1 MTEEQYWFEEVPE
14 EQRYW
19 FLAPYGQSVRQ
30 EADQED
36 AEFPPDLRS
45 ELENIRDERQARVF
59 GMNTEQY
66 LEKKKAA
73 SERLKRMAEVG
84 FGPLALSDPAWPET
98 PKWVYRQGKEYLE
111 SPKLFSTKEAAEEE
125 LRIRENNDLD
135 TYLDL
140 SEQHGE
146 ELVNQAYN
154 NTSSLRV
161 LWMDRD
167 TLLGKLEDVN
177 FLTLMV
183 DNRLKL
189 RSDFMR
195 ELREQLEED
204 QE

>member
-1 MTEEQYWFEEVPE
+1 
-14 EQRYW
+14 
-19 FLAPYGQSVRQ
+19 
-30 EADQED
+30 
-36 AEFPPDLRS
+36 
-45 ELENIRDERQARVF
+45 
-59 GMNTEQY
+59 
-66 LEKKKAA
+66 
-73 SERLKRMAEVG
+73 
-84 FGPLALSDPAWPET
+84 
-98 PKWVYRQGKEYLE
+98 VYRQGKEYLE